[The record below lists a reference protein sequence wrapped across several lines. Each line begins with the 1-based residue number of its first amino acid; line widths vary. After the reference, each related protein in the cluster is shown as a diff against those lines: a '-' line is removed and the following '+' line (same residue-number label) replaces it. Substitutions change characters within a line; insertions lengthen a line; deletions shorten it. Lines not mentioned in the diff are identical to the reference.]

1 VHVSL
6 REKNGELGTGLN
18 LHYGDL
24 DLAAVPKKERAVV
37 LVGAKAGRYG
47 TVTVRTGICYCFSL
61 SFTVQERRSLVAHSF
76 LITNQ
81 ISPSF
86 FSIHREWK
94 ARRW

>member
-1 VHVSL
+1 MHVSL

-47 TVTVRTGICYCFSL
+47 TVTVRTGICCFSFSL
-61 SFTVQERRSLVAHSF
+61 SFTVGYYGDDLWLHICS
-76 LITNQ
+76 
-81 ISPSF
+81 
-86 FSIHREWK
+86 
-94 ARRW
+94 

>member
-1 VHVSL
+1 VSL

-47 TVTVRTGICYCFSL
+47 TVTVRTDICFVL
-61 SFTVQERRSLVAHSF
+61 F
-76 LITNQ
+76 
-81 ISPSF
+81 
-86 FSIHREWK
+86 
-94 ARRW
+94 